1 MLSSS
6 AYPIRALPIVQGIL
20 TLELS
25 WSLSCIFYA
34 LYNGYDAAPFS
45 GIKTR
50 LKHIHTHCITHNTY
64 THTHTHT
71 TYSHTYTHTTRWLRV
86 ESLLG
91 VLSEIDKLKR
101 MWPFA
106 WKTSLNAQPRWQ
118 TSSTSPHPYIIKG
131 HGYYDNT
138 ENTSNDRRLPNW
150 LRRAGSWNWK
160 FFIVIMSMRR
170 RRGGRERGRQSG
182 SSFGF
187 IAEPPWATLCECE
200 CVCVC
205 PQKALVISASRL
217 HLRSLSCGT
226 SHLSFCCPLPL
237 PSPSLCFF
245 PLLLLFLVCV
255 TKF

>member
-1 MLSSS
+1 MVASFNIFCSSLFIWSNLCPQLLLNNMLIYLG
-6 AYPIRALPIVQGIL
+6 YPILALHIVQGIL

-50 LKHIHTHCITHNTY
+50 LKHTHTVSHTHIHIQWYSYIHTH
-64 THTHTHT
+64 
-71 TYSHTYTHTTRWLRV
+71 THTTRWLRV
-86 ESLLG
+86 EPLLG

-118 TSSTSPHPYIIKG
+118 TSPDSPHPYIIKG

-170 RRGGRERGRQSG
+170 RRGGEGEG
-182 SSFGF
+182 E
-187 IAEPPWATLCECE
+187 AEWVVIWLYCRATLGHPVWGW
-200 CVCVC
+200 VCVC
-205 PQKALVISASRL
+205 ECAHKKR
-217 HLRSLSCGT
+217 
-226 SHLSFCCPLPL
+226 
-237 PSPSLCFF
+237 
-245 PLLLLFLVCV
+245 
-255 TKF
+255 

>member
-6 AYPIRALPIVQGIL
+6 AYPMRALYIVQGIL

-50 LKHIHTHCITHNTY
+50 LKHTHTHCITQPHTYNTY
-64 THTHTHT
+64 THTQHIHTH
-71 TYSHTYTHTTRWLRV
+71 THTTRWLRV
-86 ESLLG
+86 EPLLG

-106 WKTSLNAQPRWQ
+106 WKTSLNAQPRLADFMA
-118 TSSTSPHPYIIKG
+118 
-131 HGYYDNT
+131 GYYDNT

-160 FFIVIMSMRR
+160 FFIVIMSMRSE
-170 RRGGRERGRQSG
+170 GEGRERGRQSG

-226 SHLSFCCPLPL
+226 SHLSFCCPLPHLL
-237 PSPSLCFF
+237 PLHFPAPCCCFWYA
-245 PLLLLFLVCV
+245 
-255 TKF
+255 